1 MSYSVLHPKSW
12 TQDGRCSFFMSKLT
26 REQKI
31 EIYERRQQMETISS
45 LSKRFSIW
53 ESNINCLLS
62 LLQIH
67 GYNILRNGKNYVYS
81 KELKIEM
88 IEKVLLQKHSINS
101 VSLEYSFRVP
111 DY

>member
-1 MSYSVLHPKSW
+1 
-12 TQDGRCSFFMSKLT
+12 MSKLT
-26 REQKI
+26 GEQKI

-67 GYNILRNGKNYVYS
+67 GYNTYEMVKIMFIQKN
-81 KELKIEM
+81 
-88 IEKVLLQKHSINS
+88 
-101 VSLEYSFRVP
+101 
-111 DY
+111 